1 MKTITRRLRR
11 RGQRISQQESQ
22 RAAIRL
28 IVWDPP
34 MTHYGQIERPKQ
46 LAAAD
51 FSVVRWLLK

>member
-1 MKTITRRLRR
+1 MHPHQMCTV
-11 RGQRISQQESQ
+11 
-22 RAAIRL
+22 IRL

-34 MTHYGQIERPKQ
+34 MTHYVQIKRPNQ